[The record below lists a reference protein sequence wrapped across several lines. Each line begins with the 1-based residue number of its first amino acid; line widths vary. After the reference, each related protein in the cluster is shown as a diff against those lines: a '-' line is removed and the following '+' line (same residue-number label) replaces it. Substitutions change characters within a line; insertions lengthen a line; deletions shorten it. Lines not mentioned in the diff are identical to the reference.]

1 MAVRGNKLRDID
13 YTLKDLSKDTGIS
26 EKTLRK
32 KIITICNESGIEL
45 YKIKNNESEK
55 GDYILLYEWYELL
68 KLLVEFDK
76 DNPFNRANSTKNRSI
91 EDIKNYYDDIFSRI
105 EGLPKYIKE
114 EIKDNNYYKDNKI
127 FVETME
133 RLSLKISELISAMF
147 IIASD
152 EQVSFMNY
160 VSRMIDGWIENLY
173 VNRKALKVALN
184 DYMNNSDLAIN
195 GELKFYSINDLLKEI
210 LVILVDEY
218 NYETVSSNIV
228 YKELIDTLKTTESK
242 RFIYNNILQDE
253 YDEDESREEINSL
266 VIDMKKRVVNKDLFT
281 MKEDMKKTI
290 SNRIQGLNSVL
301 NSLEQASTVEE
312 LVECT
317 KLEFM
322 LDDDKQIKE
331 FRREI
336 TNNTYKYKEDI
347 DKFLAN
353 ILINNYIK

>member
-160 VSRMIDGWIENLY
+160 ISRMIDGWIENLY

-242 RFIYNNILQDE
+242 RFIYNAILQGE

-266 VIDMKKRVVNKDLFT
+266 VIDMKKRVVNKNLFT
-281 MKEDMKKTI
+281 MKENMKKTI